1 MTYSE
6 LKVYSLADCDKCK
19 NVIQFLDSNAIQYT
33 KVECYGDSEECD
45 KMEDLTNF
53 SRYPVIKLITLE
65 EIELYFGYIK
75 KVKKEGIITKIS
87 TDSISYSYS
96 DIENLKT
103 GFYNFIKK

>member
-1 MTYSE
+1 MIYSE

-19 NVIQFLDSNAIQYT
+19 SVIQFLDSKDIQYS

-53 SRYPVIKLITLE
+53 SRYPVIKLTTPE
-65 EIELYFGYIK
+65 EKEIYFGYTNKI
-75 KVKKEGIITKIS
+75 KKEGTITELS
-87 TDSISYSYS
+87 TYSVSHTYS
-96 DIENLKT
+96 DVENLKT